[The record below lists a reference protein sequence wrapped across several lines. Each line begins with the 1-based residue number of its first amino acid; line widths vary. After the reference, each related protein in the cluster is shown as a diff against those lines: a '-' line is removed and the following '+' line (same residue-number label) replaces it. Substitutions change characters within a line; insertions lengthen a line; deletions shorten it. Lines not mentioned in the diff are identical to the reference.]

1 MSIAWIYLILA
12 ILLEVAGTTCMKFSD
27 GFTKILPSVMMF
39 ILYGGSFVALTYA
52 VKTIDISVAYAVWAA
67 VGITLIAI
75 IGILYFKEPVTA
87 LKVVSIGLIVI
98 GVAGLYL
105 SGTH

>member
-1 MSIAWIYLILA
+1 
-12 ILLEVAGTTCMKFSD
+12 MKFSE

-39 ILYGGSFVALTYA
+39 VFYAGSFVALTYA
-52 VKTIDISVAYAVWAA
+52 VKTIDIGLAYAVWAA

-87 LKVVSIGLIVI
+87 LKIVSIGLIII
-98 GVAGLYL
+98 GVVGLYL
-105 SGTH
+105 SGTQRN

>member
-1 MSIAWIYLILA
+1 MSVAWIYLILA
-12 ILLEVAGTTCMKFSD
+12 ILLEVAGTTCMKFSE

-39 ILYGGSFVALTYA
+39 VFYAGSFVALTYA
-52 VKTIDISVAYAVWAA
+52 VKTIDIGLAYAVWAA

-87 LKVVSIGLIVI
+87 LKIVSIGLIII
-98 GVAGLYL
+98 GVVGLYL
-105 SGTH
+105 SGTQ